1 MIKQF
6 ATQVKGYLFPLFV
19 VLFSFFSKEALADEN
34 LPYLLQDYYLDN
46 RTLAKSGWSG
56 EVLSPSY
63 FMTPRS
69 LPLAQTPESITPE
82 IPAITP
88 RYSADLTTGPGT
100 GYGSTFGS
108 IVGFIPLTQ
117 TPGQNLAYWEGKMN
131 ISTDEA
137 RLGGNFVFGYRTA
150 LYPEDLVLGGYIAYD
165 VRGTDEGT
173 FNQLGTGLEVLADSW
188 EARFNAYFPIGET
201 RRQIGER
208 VADTGNIFSNL
219 GFVGNLLGATRSRQQ
234 QFNRSFEAA
243 LTGFDLEGGIR
254 LFNWETG
261 ELRAYLGTYFY
272 DGPGT
277 AGTLGGRGRLQAQI
291 NDNFQAGLSLQG
303 DEKFGT
309 NLTLNLGFSWGGS
322 PARKKGETQQE
333 SILARLGLPP
343 VRQSNIV
350 VDQQL
355 EVETISESEAVALIN
370 PATGQPWW
378 FVHVTPGATGGDGT
392 FELPFGEIAVDG
404 VGDAR
409 SDGNNIIYVQAG
421 ASPILTG
428 GFTIP
433 DKVQLLSS
441 AVSQFINTS
450 QLGNLQLPG
459 SGSGD
464 KPIINNTVTMGND
477 TVISGFNIQPGMA
490 NNGIEGRNISNISIR
505 DNDIS
510 NARDGMYLQNL
521 TGEVTITNNT
531 VDNVTSDG
539 VEIDLNNNQLTAAT
553 ISGNTISNPGD
564 DGIDIS
570 ALNGSGIGIA
580 TISGNTVNDTGG
592 EGIDVDFIGSS
603 TLTTA
608 NITGN
613 TISFVGDEG
622 IDVDFIGSSSSTTTN
637 ITGNTIN
644 YALQE
649 GINLDVVASS
659 SITTGNITGNTI
671 NYVVLEGIYVFANNS
686 SITTT
691 TISGNTVSNV
701 GIPYMTYYDGI
712 FVNAVN
718 GSSLGTT
725 TISGNEISYATQDG
739 IDVSAYN
746 GSQVTTTTISG
757 NTINNVGTDGVV
769 LYGVN
774 NSSFNTADISNN
786 NISNTYYDGIFVSID
801 NGSSLDTATISGNEI
816 SNVGEDGIDISTN
829 NSSITTA
836 TISGNTINTP
846 AKHGIAVYAINDYGT
861 GTASITN
868 ATISGNTINNAVGND
883 YNHGI
888 AVYAANYY
896 GEGAITNATIS
907 GNTINNVGSN
917 GIFLTA
923 YYFYSPMYYYNGQIG
938 NATITNNEVSNATQN
953 SFSIVNGVN
962 NMCVA
967 QFTGNSSMTAGMYD
981 LYSYT
986 TGNLYFVNY
995 ATISGNNNNTINT
1008 IGGNMATT
1016 DVPACP

>member
-1 MIKQF
+1 MIKQL
-6 ATQVKGYLFPLFV
+6 ATQVKGYLLPLFV
-19 VLFSFFSKEALADEN
+19 FLFSFFSKEALADEN

-46 RTLAKSGWSG
+46 RTLAKSGWSE

-63 FMTPRS
+63 FITPRS

-88 RYSADLTTGPGT
+88 RYSANLTTGPGT

-108 IVGFIPLTQ
+108 IVGFIPISQ
-117 TPGQNLAYWEGKMN
+117 TPGQNLAYWEGKVN

-150 LYPEDLVLGGYIAYD
+150 LYPEDLVLGGYVAYD
-165 VRGTDEGT
+165 LRGTDDGT

-188 EARFNAYFPIGET
+188 EARFNAYFPIGED
-201 RRQIGER
+201 RRQIAGSQFISDLSF
-208 VADTGNIFSNL
+208 VNNFLIKTTQTG
-219 GFVGNLLGATRSRQQ
+219 
-234 QFNRSFEAA
+234 FEAA
-243 LTGFDLEGGIR
+243 LTGFDLEGGMR

-261 ELRAYLGTYFY
+261 ELRGYLGTYFY
-272 DGPGT
+272 GGSGT
-277 AGTLGGRGRLQAQI
+277 EGVWGARGRLRAQI
-291 NDNFQAGLSLQG
+291 KENFHAGLSLQG
-303 DEKFGT
+303 DDKFGT
-309 NLTLNLGFSWGGS
+309 NLIFNFGVSWGGS

-333 SILARLGLPP
+333 SILARLGNT
-343 VRQSNIV
+343 VYRQENIV
-350 VDQQL
+350 VDQQ
-355 EVETISESEAVALIN
+355 SESDGGVPVIN
-370 PATGQPWW
+370 PATGQPWR

-490 NNGIEGRNISNISIR
+490 NNGIASNNVGNISIR

-539 VEIDLNNNQLTAAT
+539 VEIDLNNNQLTTAT
-553 ISGNTISNPGD
+553 ISGNAISNPGD
-564 DGIDIS
+564 DGIDIYANNS
-570 ALNGSGIGIA
+570 SGIDTA
-580 TISGNTVNDTGG
+580 TISGNTVNNTGG
-592 EGIDVDFIGSS
+592 EGIDVDFRNSS

-608 NITGN
+608 NITRN
-613 TISFVGDEG
+613 TINFVLAEG
-622 IDVDFIGSSSSTTTN
+622 IDVDFVGSSSSTTTN

-649 GINLDVVASS
+649 GINLDVVFSS
-659 SITTGNITGNTI
+659 SLTTGNITGNTI
-671 NYVVLEGIYVFANNS
+671 NYVAEYGIYVFANNS

-718 GSSLGTT
+718 NSTLGTT

-757 NTINNVGTDGVV
+757 NTINNVVSDGVV

-786 NISNTYYDGIFVSID
+786 KISNTYYDGILVGLEY
-801 NGSSLDTATISGNEI
+801 NSSLTTATISGNQI
-816 SNVGEDGIDISTN
+816 DNAGDDGIDVYAYY

-836 TISGNTINTP
+836 TISGNTINAP
-846 AKHGIAVYAINDYGT
+846 AKHGIAVSAIDAYGM
-861 GTASITN
+861 GTALITN
-868 ATISGNTINNAVGND
+868 VNISGNTINNAVGND

-896 GEGAITNATIS
+896 GEGEITNATIS
-907 GNTINNVGSN
+907 GNTINTVGSN
-917 GIFLTA
+917 GIFLSA
-923 YYFYSPMYYYNGQIG
+923 YYFYSPVMYYNGQIG

-953 SFSIVNGVN
+953 SFSIVNGAN
-962 NMCVA
+962 DMCVA
-967 QFTGNSSMTAGMYD
+967 VFTGNSSMAAGMSD
-981 LYSYT
+981 LYLST
-986 TGNLYFVNY
+986 AGNLYFVNY
-995 ATISGNNNNTINT
+995 ATINGNNNNTFNITFVNGAIN
-1008 IGGNMATT
+1008 
-1016 DVPACP
+1016 DVMACP